1 MTPRI
6 RQFIF
11 LLFVV
16 LFLTTTAVT
25 LLYASGYRFNIA
37 SRRIVQTGILFI
49 NGRPRDADVYLNN
62 RLVARVLPFRAI
74 QLIPGSYQ
82 IRVEKDG
89 YFTWEKNLAVYPRE
103 TTFATEITLWRN
115 EKPTRVDDAREI
127 ARWRE
132 QFFASTTKPSD
143 LTHNN
148 RFLAWRAN
156 DGTVSLAYTDQEKIA
171 EPLPIVSRER
181 PEIQWNAA
189 QKSWLL
195 KSDHE
200 LWFIDTEGGTQ
211 LIERSSQ
218 PITRA
223 LLLDDLPYLLTLTGD
238 EIKIMELDD
247 RDRRN
252 VITVAT
258 GKKISAVALNTA
270 ATDVA
275 FTDGVEVW
283 TARIR

>member
-1 MTPRI
+1 M
-6 RQFIF
+6 
-11 LLFVV
+11 
-16 LFLTTTAVT
+16 
-25 LLYASGYRFNIA
+25 
-37 SRRIVQTGILFI
+37 
-49 NGRPRDADVYLNN
+49 
-62 RLVARVLPFRAI
+62 
-74 QLIPGSYQ
+74 
-82 IRVEKDG
+82 
-89 YFTWEKNLAVYPRE
+89 
-103 TTFATEITLWRN
+103 
-115 EKPTRVDDAREI
+115 
-127 ARWRE
+127 
-132 QFFASTTKPSD
+132 
-143 LTHNN
+143 
-148 RFLAWRAN
+148 
-156 DGTVSLAYTDQEKIA
+156 SLAYTDQEKIA

>member
-1 MTPRI
+1 MTTRI

-16 LFLTTTAVT
+16 LFLVTSAAT
-25 LLYASGYRFNIA
+25 LLYASGYRFNVA

-62 RLVARVLPFRAI
+62 RLVSQTLPFRAI
-74 QLIPGSYQ
+74 HLIPGSYQ

-89 YFTWEKNLAVYPRE
+89 YFAWEKNLAVYPRE

-115 EKPTRVDDAREI
+115 EPSARVDDMREV
-127 ARWRE
+127 AAWRE
-132 QFFASTTKPSD
+132 QLSASAIKPSD

-148 RFLAWRAN
+148 RFLVWQA
-156 DGTVSLAYTDQEKIA
+156 DGTVHLAYTDQEKTS

-181 PEIQWNAA
+181 PEIQWNAPR
-189 QKSWLL
+189 KSWLL
-195 KSDHE
+195 KNDHE
-200 LWFIDTEGGTQ
+200 LWFIDTEGATQ
-211 LIERSSQ
+211 LIERSGQ
-218 PITRA
+218 PITHA
-223 LLLDDLPYLLTLTGD
+223 LLLDDLPYLLTQVGN

-252 VITVAT
+252 VIIVAT
-258 GKKISAVALNTA
+258 KEKMSAIALNAA
-270 ATDVA
+270 ATEVA
-275 FTDGVEVW
+275 FTDDGDVW
-283 TARIR
+283 MVRIR